1 MNEALLVSNILLWLI
16 VIGLIA
22 LVVALTRQIGV
33 LYERVAPV
41 GALAFQKGPSVGEAA
56 PELSLATLRG
66 STLALGGESSE
77 GRRTLLFFLSS
88 TCPVCKTLLP
98 TLHHMARRERPPPRV
113 VYASDG
119 EASEYVAFAQEHDL
133 AQEDFVLSHDL
144 GLRYEVSKLP
154 YAVLIDATGIVRA
167 KGIVNT
173 REHLESLFEAER
185 LGVASLQQYMEREQ
199 ASHDPQDRSEGA
211 RSEARSQAVSK
222 GAAR

>member
-1 MNEALLVSNILLWLI
+1 MTQALLVSNILLWFVVL
-16 VIGLIA
+16 GLIA

-41 GALAFQKGPSVGEAA
+41 GALAFQKGPAVGEPA
-56 PELSLATLRG
+56 PEMTLATLRG
-66 STLALGGESSE
+66 STLEIGGEDAE
-77 GRRTLLFFLSS
+77 ARRTLLFFLSS

-98 TLHHMARRERPPPRV
+98 TLQRMAGQERPAPRL

-119 EASEYVAFAQEHDL
+119 EASEYLAFAKQHGL
-133 AQEDFVLSHDL
+133 ASGDFVLSHDL
-144 GLRYEVSKLP
+144 GLRFEVSKLP

-185 LGVASLQQYMEREQ
+185 LGVASLQQYMERERAPDALQ
-199 ASHDPQDRSEGA
+199 
-211 RSEARSQAVSK
+211 K